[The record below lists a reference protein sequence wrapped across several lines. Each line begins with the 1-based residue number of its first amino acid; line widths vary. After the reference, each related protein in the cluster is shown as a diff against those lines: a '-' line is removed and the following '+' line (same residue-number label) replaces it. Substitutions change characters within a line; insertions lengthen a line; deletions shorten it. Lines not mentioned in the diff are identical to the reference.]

1 MKKRDLYDNIAAV
14 QLLKPQD
21 LAHTTTASAI
31 LDTAQMA
38 GAEVQVSIAALT
50 GVDGSNYVTPV
61 LQESDTTTGADFTAV
76 SAGDIIGGFS
86 KVDSTAKD
94 ECIQRAGYTGG
105 KRYIRVNL
113 VYTGTAITAGVIG
126 VTGVLAYPQYAPVV
140 SPAPITAG

>member
-1 MKKRDLYDNIAAV
+1 MRKRDLTNNLAAV

-21 LAHTTTASAI
+21 LAHTTTTSAI

-38 GAEVQVSIAALT
+38 GAEIQVSIAVLT
-50 GVDGSNYVTPV
+50 GVDGTNYVTPV

-76 SAGDIIGGFS
+76 TAGDIIGGFI

-94 ECIQRAGYTGG
+94 GCIQRAGYTGS

-113 VYTGTAITAGVIG
+113 VYTGAAITAGVIG
-126 VTGVLAYPQYAPVV
+126 VTGIIAYPQYAPAV